1 MDAPSALLSR
11 EIKESLLKLAAARI
25 FVRDLKEAR
34 AFYEQKLGM
43 RVGAAGPEA
52 DFVVFEA
59 QSCDLVVERVAPDAA
74 PEDQALVGRFTGLSF
89 NVKNIE
95 QLCRQLEAQGVQ
107 FTGQPER
114 QAWGGTLATLR
125 DPAGNELQLVE
136 YPSAA

>member
-1 MDAPSALLSR
+1 L
-11 EIKESLLKLAAARI
+11 ILAAARI
-25 FVRDLKEAR
+25 FVRDLQEAR
-34 AFYEQKLGM
+34 VFYEQKLGL

-52 DFVVFEA
+52 DYVVFEA
-59 QSCDLVVERVAPDAA
+59 QTCDLIVEQVPPDAP
-74 PEDQALVGRFTGLSF
+74 PEEQSLVGRFTGLSF

-95 QLCRQLEAQGVQ
+95 QFCQQLTTQGVQ

-114 QAWGGTLATLR
+114 QPWGGSLATLR